1 MLSSDLVKS
10 FGKGL
15 KQPPPFMVVAF
26 LPSNRYWC
34 ARFATCY
41 EFACDMVQREFRRY
55 ETMIFEWQELAYVLV
70 RRDIFDDIR

>member
-15 KQPPPFMVVAF
+15 KQPPSFMVVAH
-26 LPSNRYWC
+26 LPHNYWC
-34 ARFATCY
+34 ARFAASY
-41 EFACDMVQREFRRY
+41 EFACNMVQCEFRRY

-70 RRDIFDDIR
+70 RRDNFDDIR